1 MSLTRSFLMAAGI
14 AVVGTGAY
22 LATVAAPGSVAQAAD
37 NSTLDLSTDAAK
49 LGYTFGAQIAIDMK
63 RQDLQDDISKEAMFA
78 AFNDVFAG
86 KEPRLSIEE
95 MQAAQVGYQ
104 EKQQAKYQ
112 AVIDKNR
119 ADGDAFLAKNGKK
132 SGVKTTES
140 GLQYEVLRKGEG
152 AKPAPTDTIKVHY
165 TGTLIDGTKFDSS
178 YDRGAPA
185 NFGVS
190 GVIPGFGEG
199 LQLMKEGAKYRF
211 TIPADIAYGEQGP
224 ATIGPNQALIFEVEL
239 IEIVTQP

>member
-1 MSLTRSFLMAAGI
+1 MAAGI

-49 LGYTFGAQIAIDMK
+49 LGYTLGAQIAIDMK

-132 SGVKTTES
+132 SGVNTTES